1 MRCTLLDSPIGRL
14 GLAWGAADPDD
25 AKVWSVQLPGA
36 SDGATITHLLRHAP
50 ATREGGRAVADSV
63 VVQPDDPALPE
74 PVRRAVAGL
83 QALLAGERD
92 PLTWIELD
100 MTRLGEFH
108 RRVYQAA
115 RAIPPGQT
123 CTYGELAKAVGDP
136 GAARAVGQALG
147 ANPFAP
153 VVPCHRI
160 LAASGHPGGFSA
172 TGGLRTKLQLL
183 EIEQAQLG
191 GQPGLF

>member
-83 QALLAGERD
+83 QALLAGER
-92 PLTWIELD
+92 
-100 MTRLGEFH
+100 
-108 RRVYQAA
+108 
-115 RAIPPGQT
+115 
-123 CTYGELAKAVGDP
+123 
-136 GAARAVGQALG
+136 
-147 ANPFAP
+147 
-153 VVPCHRI
+153 
-160 LAASGHPGGFSA
+160 
-172 TGGLRTKLQLL
+172 
-183 EIEQAQLG
+183 
-191 GQPGLF
+191 